1 MNKDYIII
9 ILSFFI
15 AMVFLTIDLAPN
27 TSSAYENGVKC
38 GIKYM
43 LTESQKDVNFIVKK
57 YSVSDS
63 CAYIVENKL
72 NYRGFN

>member
-1 MNKDYIII
+1 MNKNYIIC
-9 ILSFFI
+9 ILSFL
-15 AMVFLTIDLAPN
+15 LTILFFIILLPPN
-27 TSSAYENGVKC
+27 PILAYENGVKC